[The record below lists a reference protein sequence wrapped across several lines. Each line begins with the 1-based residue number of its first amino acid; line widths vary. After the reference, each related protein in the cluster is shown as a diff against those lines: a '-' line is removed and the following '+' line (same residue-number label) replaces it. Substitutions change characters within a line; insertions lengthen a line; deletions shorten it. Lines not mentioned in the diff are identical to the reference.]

1 MAAEQFIDFA
11 KTPEGLII
19 LAVAAFVLVTFA
31 ITALIFIVAG
41 FLRRRFRKPLADA
54 TGDATDPLATAP
66 APDAQSSDDARD
78 PLESFDRRALK
89 APIALARLR
98 AMGPDITRAAE
109 PRFTEAAAPEPAPS
123 GRTEPVVAAPSRSAA
138 APASPDAAE
147 SACTACAPVDAVSG
161 AAPVVP
167 PMPPEQTPQP
177 QQPLPP
183 VQRTEPPVVVLV
195 QPAPAVT
202 PMQPGAVPVQL
213 DAAYAAAQNVQP
225 APAVHPA
232 AAPAFS
238 RSPAPDP
245 FANAEILLTL
255 PFERRPGLAMAH
267 ADLCGAAV
275 EAVFFDPEP
284 VSRWDEEALR
294 LVPFLPS
301 GAARLLVTESDRET
315 FRAGALHAQPDSVL
329 ELPGG
334 LIALEYKSKG
344 GRLEDPL
351 RWAEALRTK
360 DLLQTVLNA
369 LALSAESGRPA
380 APVLRTQNAVFFIRP
395 TLALKQALTENLDG
409 AAAFL
414 TTSSE
419 GAAPAGISASDYAEL
434 MTPAV
439 HKLFPRPQG
448 AGSAYG
454 RAAHDALLARR

>member
-1 MAAEQFIDFA
+1 MIAQQLIDFA

-19 LAVAAFVLVTFA
+19 FAVAAFVLVTFA

-41 FLRRRFRKPLADA
+41 FLRRRFRKPLAEA
-54 TGDATDPLATAP
+54 AGDAADPLAAAP
-66 APDAQSSDDARD
+66 TPDAEPTDDARD
-78 PLESFDRRALK
+78 PLESFDRRTLKAQK

-98 AMGPDITRAAE
+98 ALGPDITRASE
-109 PRFTEAAAPEPAPS
+109 PHFTEEPAPEPVVA
-123 GRTEPVVAAPSRSAA
+123 GRTEPVIAAPSAPVA
-138 APASPDAAE
+138 EAPASAP
-147 SACTACAPVDAVSG
+147 PVDAVSG
-161 AAPVVP
+161 AAPIVP
-167 PMPPEQTPQP
+167 PVQPVQP
-177 QQPLPP
+177 QQPP
-183 VQRTEPPVVVLV
+183 QRTEPPVVVLV
-195 QPAPAVT
+195 QPPPAVT
-202 PMQPGAVPVQL
+202 PIEAGAVPVQL
-213 DAAYAAAQNVQP
+213 DAAYAFSRPP
-225 APAVHPA
+225 APN
-232 AAPAFS
+232 
-238 RSPAPDP
+238 P

-284 VSRWDEEALR
+284 VSRWDEDALR
-294 LVPFLPS
+294 LVPFLPA

-315 FRAGALHAQPDSVL
+315 FHAGALHAQPDGVL

-360 DLLQTVLNA
+360 DVLQTVLNA

-395 TLALKQALTENLDG
+395 TPALKRVLIENLAG
-409 AAAFL
+409 AEAFL

-419 GAAPAGISASDYAEL
+419 GAASGGVSASDYAEL
-434 MTPAV
+434 LTPAV
-439 HKLFPRPQG
+439 HKLFPRPEG
-448 AGSAYG
+448 AASAYG
-454 RAAHDALLARR
+454 RAAHEALLKRR

>member
-1 MAAEQFIDFA
+1 MIAQQLIDFA

-19 LAVAAFVLVTFA
+19 FAVAAFVLVTFA

-41 FLRRRFRKPLADA
+41 FLRRRFRKPLAEA
-54 TGDATDPLATAP
+54 AGDAADPLAAAP
-66 APDAQSSDDARD
+66 TPDAEPMDDARD
-78 PLESFDRRALK
+78 PLESFDRRSLKAQK

-98 AMGPDITRAAE
+98 ALGPDITRASE
-109 PRFTEAAAPEPAPS
+109 PHFTEEPAPEPVVA
-123 GRTEPVVAAPSRSAA
+123 GRTEPVIAAPSAPVA
-138 APASPDAAE
+138 EAPASAP
-147 SACTACAPVDAVSG
+147 PVDAVSG
-161 AAPVVP
+161 AAPIVP
-167 PMPPEQTPQP
+167 PVQPVQP
-177 QQPLPP
+177 QQPP
-183 VQRTEPPVVVLV
+183 QRTEPPVVVLV
-195 QPAPAVT
+195 QPPPAVT
-202 PMQPGAVPVQL
+202 PIEAGAIPVQL
-213 DAAYAAAQNVQP
+213 DAAYAAAQAPNVQRLQQTAPVQP
-225 APAVHPA
+225 AAALHPA

-238 RSPAPDP
+238 RPPAPNP

-284 VSRWDEEALR
+284 VSRWDEDALR
-294 LVPFLPS
+294 LVPFLPA

-315 FRAGALHAQPDSVL
+315 FHAGALHAQPDGVL

-351 RWAEALRTK
+351 RWTEALRTK
-360 DLLQTVLNA
+360 DVLQTVLNA

-395 TLALKQALTENLDG
+395 TPALKRVLIENLAG
-409 AAAFL
+409 AEAFL

-419 GAAPAGISASDYAEL
+419 GAASGGVSASDYAEL
-434 MTPAV
+434 LTPAA
-439 HKLFPRPQG
+439 HKLFPRPEG
-448 AGSAYG
+448 AASAYG
-454 RAAHDALLARR
+454 RGAHEALLKRR

>member
-1 MAAEQFIDFA
+1 MIAEQLIDFT
-11 KTPEGLII
+11 KSPEGLII

-41 FLRRRFRKPLADA
+41 FLRRRFRKPLAAEDGA
-54 TGDATDPLATAP
+54 AADPLADAP
-66 APDAQSSDDARD
+66 APQTESPDDARD

-89 APIALARLR
+89 ALKAPIALARLR
-98 AMGPDITRAAE
+98 ARGPDITRAAE
-109 PRFTEAAAPEPAPS
+109 PRFSQEAAPVPS
-123 GRTEPVVAAPSRSAA
+123 GRTEPVVAAPVEPAA
-138 APASPDAAE
+138 APVSTDAAE
-147 SACTACAPVDAVSG
+147 AARSTCAPVDAVSG
-161 AAPVVP
+161 AAPVATPVP
-167 PMPPEQTPQP
+167 PAQAPQ
-177 QQPLPP
+177 P
-183 VQRTEPPVVVLV
+183 VQRTDPPVVVLV
-195 QPAPAVT
+195 QPAPALT
-202 PMQPGAVPVQL
+202 PMPSGAVSVQL
-213 DAAYAAAQNVQP
+213 DAACAAAQNAQAAHQP
-225 APAVHPA
+225 SPTVHPA

-238 RSPAPDP
+238 RPPAPDP

-284 VSRWDEEALR
+284 VSRWDEDALR

-301 GAARLLVTESDRET
+301 GTARLLVTESDRET
-315 FRAGALHAQPDSVL
+315 FRAGVLHAQPDGVL
-329 ELPGG
+329 ELAGG

-395 TLALKQALTENLDG
+395 TPALKQVLTGNLAG

-414 TTSSE
+414 ATSSE

-454 RAAHDALLARR
+454 RAAHDELLARR